1 MSRPTIEEVG
11 FAAAKWWR
19 LEKDWQR
26 RSAADK
32 STTLVSGGGSRDL
45 VGKAYQELVDV
56 LNAHVGDPP
65 QTINDEEGD

>member
-1 MSRPTIEEVG
+1 MSKPNIEEVG

-19 LEKDWQR
+19 LEKAWQR

-32 STTLVSGGGSRDL
+32 STTLVGGGSRDL
-45 VGKAYQELVDV
+45 VGKAYQELVDL